1 VVSEAGLDAAVRAAL
16 AGARRAFPTLG
27 VDDERLLAALRAR
40 LEGEEDPLAALA
52 AMQVNEVVLAEA
64 GALGDPEAIAVL
76 EARYLPDV
84 RAALGRVGLRDAAL
98 DDAAQLVREALLVSS
113 GGRPARLAGYGGRGS
128 LGGWLC
134 AIAMRK
140 GIALR
145 RSERGH
151 DRFDDDAVHAGA
163 VGAIGADDLE
173 LAYLK
178 KTYGVAFKEA
188 FGVAFAALSTSDR
201 LLLKQ
206 RLALGMT
213 VAAIG
218 ALHGVHASTISRWV
232 ADARD
237 RLVAATRDEMMRRL
251 GAGRAEVS
259 SLLRLI
265 QSEVDITLTTF
276 SGASHANLPR

>member
-1 VVSEAGLDAAVRAAL
+1 MVDEAGFDAAVRAAL

-27 VDDERLLAALRAR
+27 ASDERLAAALRAR

-52 AMQVNEVVLAEA
+52 AMHVDEVVLADA

-76 EARYLPDV
+76 EARYLPEV

-113 GGRPARLAGYGGRGS
+113 GGRPPRLAGYAGRGP

-151 DRFDDDAVHAGA
+151 DRFDDDAHAGA

-188 FGVAFAALSTSDR
+188 FSVAFAALPTSDR
-201 LLLKQ
+201 VLLKQ
-206 RLALGMT
+206 RLASGMS

-232 ADARD
+232 ADARE

-265 QSEVDITLTTF
+265 QSEVDITLTTV